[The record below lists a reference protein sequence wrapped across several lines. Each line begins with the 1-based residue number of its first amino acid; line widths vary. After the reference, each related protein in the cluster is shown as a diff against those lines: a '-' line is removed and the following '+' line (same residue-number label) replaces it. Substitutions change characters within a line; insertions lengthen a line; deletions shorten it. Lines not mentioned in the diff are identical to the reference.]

1 MWNLKN
7 TTYVNNT
14 KKKKQTQGN
23 VAIQRCLHAQTL
35 CHLTLCD
42 PMEYSLPGSSVHG
55 ISQAKILEWVTI
67 SFSRES
73 SRSRD

>member
-42 PMEYSLPGSSVHG
+42 PVEYSLPGSSVHG
-55 ISQAKILEWVTI
+55 ISQTRVLERVAV
-67 SFSRES
+67 S
-73 SRSRD
+73 SSGGSS

>member
-55 ISQAKILEWVTI
+55 ISQTRVLERVAI
-67 SFSRES
+67 SS
-73 SRSRD
+73 SGGSS

>member
-42 PMEYSLPGSSVHG
+42 PMEYSLPGSTVHG
-55 ISQAKILEWVTI
+55 MSQTRVQERVAV
-67 SFSRES
+67 S
-73 SRSRD
+73 SSGGSS